1 MADRTRPSWARS
13 PARRRP
19 SWWEH
24 RVGEGRR
31 DLSAPSNVVSSRE
44 NDKGGDATKGGGHFF
59 TTPGTMDA
67 SDRPLPSPHNVDA
80 QEPTAR
86 GLLETVPGGNETD
99 VTISTPRGASPRKS
113 RSGQKTIVSY
123 SDRFIPSRC
132 VFVVVVAAGF
142 QPDLPSP
149 FFRHIL
155 SLVALSRSRSLP
167 LFLSLSLSL
176 SHVSS
181 YE

>member
-1 MADRTRPSWARS
+1 
-13 PARRRP
+13 
-19 SWWEH
+19 
-24 RVGEGRR
+24 
-31 DLSAPSNVVSSRE
+31 
-44 NDKGGDATKGGGHFF
+44 
-59 TTPGTMDA
+59 MDA